1 MSLSAQALPTSPT
14 LTLAVSEPDRT
25 LKKSAD
31 LFAERGF
38 AQVGMRELARHL
50 GISSGSIYH
59 HIESKQALLGELIE
73 DLYQTLLAGNPQAS
87 RLRKTAQEELR
98 DIIDWHLLVHA
109 MKTKQFLLAERDVHY
124 LDEQYRAPIESLR
137 REYQKRLASRI
148 AAARGCPPS
157 PLIQKLC
164 ASLVSVLNNL
174 PAWLPADM
182 EHSRQSLGGGKN

>member
-1 MSLSAQALPTSPT
+1 
-14 LTLAVSEPDRT
+14 
-25 LKKSAD
+25 
-31 LFAERGF
+31 
-38 AQVGMRELARHL
+38 
-50 GISSGSIYH
+50 
-59 HIESKQALLGELIE
+59 
-73 DLYQTLLAGNPQAS
+73 
-87 RLRKTAQEELR
+87 
-98 DIIDWHLLVHA
+98 

-174 PAWLPADM
+174 PLGCQRIWSTAVRAWLYAT
-182 EHSRQSLGGGKN
+182 L